1 MIMNKRA
8 KYIPALIALTALFS
22 CTKELSYE
30 NNGRIPGA
38 GTFTAVIDGVQ
49 WAATDSGKAASIM
62 DGMINISGLSADNK
76 QLNITLNDTATG
88 TYKLNQN
95 TFSLASFSAVD
106 SSGIFAFTTNE
117 GSDSTQAGGTV
128 TVTRIDRVYQNI
140 SGTFSFNMYR
150 DFDGRQKQVRQG
162 VFTNIP
168 YTSLQASSTGTDTM
182 RATIDGSAWAA
193 QAINGTALSGIL
205 TISGSH
211 SDGTLATILVMP
223 QGVTPG
229 SWTLDIN
236 GGQFIGL
243 YDPTPTIVM
252 ASSGGIL
259 QILENNQVT
268 KRIRGNFQ
276 FQATVPLGAATAR
289 TDQVTSGYFSVQYH

>member
-1 MIMNKRA
+1 MRIRSS
-8 KYIPALIALTALFS
+8 YLPVLIALTGLFS

-30 NNGRIPGA
+30 NNGRIPGT

-49 WAATDSGKAASIM
+49 WTAKDSGKAASIL
-62 DGMINISGLSADNK
+62 DGMINLSGLSADNK
-76 QLNITLNDTATG
+76 QLSIILNDTATG

-95 TFSLASFSAVD
+95 TFSLASFSAAD
-106 SSGIFAFTTNE
+106 SSGIFAFTSNE

-128 TVTRIDRVYQNI
+128 TVTRIDRVYQTI

-168 YTSLQASSTGTDTM
+168 YTSSQASSSGTDTM
-182 RATIDGSAWAA
+182 RANIDGSAWAA
-193 QAINGTALSGIL
+193 QTISATALSGIL

-229 SWTLDIN
+229 SWTLDISA
-236 GGQFIGL
+236 GQFIGL
-243 YDPTPTIVM
+243 YD
-252 ASSGGIL
+252 
-259 QILENNQVT
+259 
-268 KRIRGNFQ
+268 
-276 FQATVPLGAATAR
+276 
-289 TDQVTSGYFSVQYH
+289 